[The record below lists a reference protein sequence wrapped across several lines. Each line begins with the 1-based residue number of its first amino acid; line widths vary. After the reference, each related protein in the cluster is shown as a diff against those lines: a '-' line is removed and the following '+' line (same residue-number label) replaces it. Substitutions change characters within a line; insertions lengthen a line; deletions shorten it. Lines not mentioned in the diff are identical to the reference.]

1 MQGTN
6 TPFVFGKTVSMFSF
20 TNREEEFAK
29 LKSNLLG
36 RINTMLVSPRRWG
49 KSSLVEKVAHAIDS
63 ETTRVVIID
72 LFTIGSEEEFLEVF
86 AREVLKKSSTRWE
99 DWVGHAKNYFKQLMP
114 KVSVGV
120 DPTTDFSIGFDWKE
134 LKKYSDEVLNLPEV
148 IAKEKGIQFVI
159 CIDEFQNL
167 SNYNTFESFEK
178 KMRAVW
184 QRQKQVTYCLYGS
197 NRHMMEEIFNHSSK
211 PFYRFGDFMYLP
223 KIKREKWISFILE
236 SFKNTEKTITE
247 EQAAFIT
254 DKMNCHSWYVQQ
266 FSHYV
271 WVKTSDEVTEMILQD
286 AMRELID
293 VNTPFFQAQV
303 ESLSN
308 TQLNLL
314 KAVAS
319 GEKQITS
326 VRAMQD
332 FKLGTSNNIIK
343 NREILI
349 KKDILQFSQGDFEWL
364 DPVFLLWFLRF
375 LK

>member
-1 MQGTN
+1 
-6 TPFVFGKTVSMFSF
+6 
-20 TNREEEFAK
+20 
-29 LKSNLLG
+29 
-36 RINTMLVSPRRWG
+36 
-49 KSSLVEKVAHAIDS
+49 
-63 ETTRVVIID
+63 
-72 LFTIGSEEEFLEVF
+72 
-86 AREVLKKSSTRWE
+86 VLKKSSTRWE
-99 DWVGHAKNYFKQLMP
+99 DWVSHAKNYFKHLLP
-114 KVSVGV
+114 KVSFGV

-184 QRQKQVTYCLYGS
+184 QRQKNVTYCLYGS

-236 SFKNTEKTITE
+236 SFKNTGKVITE

-271 WVKTSDEVTEMILQD
+271 WVKTSLEVNESILHD
-286 AMRELID
+286 AMQELMN

-314 KAVAS
+314 KAVAT

-326 VRAMQD
+326 VRVMQD
-332 FKLGTSNNIIK
+332 YKLGTSNNIIK

-364 DPVFLLWFLRF
+364 DPVFLIWFLRF
-375 LK
+375 LV

>member
-1 MQGTN
+1 MQGNN

-20 TNREEEFAK
+20 TNREEEFEK

-49 KSSLVEKVAHAIDS
+49 KSSLVEKVANTIDS
-63 ETTRVVIID
+63 ETIRVVIID
-72 LFTIGSEEEFLEVF
+72 LFMIGSEEEFLEIF

-99 DWVGHAKNYFKQLMP
+99 DWVGHAKTYFKNLLP
-114 KVSVGV
+114 KVSIGI
-120 DPTTDFSIGFDWKE
+120 DPSTDFNIGFDWKE
-134 LKKYSDEVLNLPEV
+134 LKKYSDEILNLPEV

-197 NRHMMEEIFNHSSK
+197 NRHMMEGIFNHSSK

-223 KIKREKWISFILE
+223 KIKREKWISFIIE
-236 SFKNTEKTITE
+236 SFTNTGKQITE

-254 DKMNCHSWYVQQ
+254 VKMNCHSWYVQQ
-266 FSHYV
+266 YSHYV
-271 WVKTSDEVTEMILQD
+271 WVKTTSQVTETILQE

-303 ESLSN
+303 ESLST

-319 GEKQITS
+319 GERQITS
-326 VRAMQD
+326 VRAMQE

-349 KKDILQFSQGDFEWL
+349 KKDILQYTQGNFEWL
-364 DPVFLLWFLRF
+364 DPVFLIWFLRF
-375 LK
+375 FS